1 MIGFC
6 MTGSFCSFSKSI
18 EVLEKLSADYD
29 ILPIMSENAFNLD
42 TKFGRAQDFV
52 EKVEKICG
60 KKIVASIPQAEPIG
74 PSIVLDCLLVC
85 PCTGNTLSKVAQGIT
100 DSTATMAIKAQLR
113 NNRPVLLA
121 IATNDGL
128 SGSFPNIARLAQRK
142 NIFFVPFTQDSPFK
156 KKNSLVCDFDKVYQ
170 ALEGAIRY
178 EQIQPV
184 LST

>member
-18 EVLEKLSADYD
+18 GVLEKLSESYD
-29 ILPIMSENAFNLD
+29 ILPIMSENAFTLD

-52 EKVEKICG
+52 EKVEKICA
-60 KKIVASIPQAEPIG
+60 KKVIASIPQAEPIG
-74 PSIVLDCLLVC
+74 PSIVLDCLVVC

-113 NNRPVLLA
+113 NDRPVLLS

-142 NIFFVPFTQDSPFK
+142 NIFFVPFSQDSPFK
-156 KKNSLVCDFDKVYQ
+156 KKNSLVCDFDKVPQ
-170 ALEGAIRY
+170 ALEYSLRS
-178 EQIQPV
+178 EQLQP
-184 LST
+184 LLAT